1 MDTKTKVFENRV
13 RRMAQRQGWHMSKTR
28 RRDHRAT
35 DYATYELRN
44 EKRTVVGMTLDQVH
58 HKLTVEFDVE
68 HDEGQKGRRQS
79 VSQLHPAASKQ
90 PKEIE

>member
-1 MDTKTKVFENRV
+1 MDTKTKVFENLV

-44 EKRTVVGMTLDQVH
+44 EKRTLTGMTLDRVH
-58 HKLTVEFDVE
+58 HKLTVEFDAE
-68 HDEGQKGRRQS
+68 HDEAH
-79 VSQLHPAASKQ
+79 LHPAPSKQ

>member
-35 DYATYELRN
+35 DYATYELRD
-44 EKRTVVGMTLDQVH
+44 EKRTIVGLTLDQVH
-58 HKLTVEFDVE
+58 ERLTVVFDKE
-68 HDEGQKGRRQS
+68 HGIDRP
-79 VSQLHPAASKQ
+79 V
-90 PKEIE
+90 